1 MPGLR
6 SSSVAF
12 APIAVLLAA
21 LALVY
26 GRVGGFGYV
35 AFDDP
40 EYVLNNA
47 VVSTGLTESGVRWA
61 FTTFYASNWHPL
73 TWLSLMLDVS
83 LFGLAPG
90 AAHWVNVAIHGS
102 TSLLL
107 YALATR
113 ALNNAVV
120 GLLVALLFLIHPLHV
135 ESVAWIA
142 ERKDVL
148 CGFFY
153 VLSLFAYLR
162 YAERPGAIRYFAV
175 LGAFALALLS
185 KPMAVT
191 LPVALILLDYW
202 PLHRLRG
209 RVVLE
214 KLPLFAMSLAV
225 GLVTLVAQS
234 SAISG
239 LAQVPLWFRSLHG
252 LVAYATYLRDLVAPT
267 RLAVFYPMQHTI
279 GFWDALVP
287 ALLVLGAI
295 STAALRWRVRMPWLL
310 FGWLWFLLTLVPVI
324 GLVQVGI
331 QSHADRYMY
340 VPSIGLFLALGA
352 ALAAP
357 GAPARKALLAIVP
370 ALVFYA
376 HAARLQVGYWHG
388 TDTLATHAL
397 EVVGDSLPLHT
408 MLAGFYLE
416 QGRLEE
422 AESIAKRTVQ
432 LWPDSSLPYANLAT
446 VLLQKKQFALAER
459 MFREASSKAPLDANM
474 LNNLGIALEGQ
485 GRIEEAPQSFAAALE
500 KNPDLAQ
507 ARQNLRRVG
516 G

>member
-6 SSSVAF
+6 SSSIAF

-21 LALVY
+21 LAFVY

-35 AFDDP
+35 AIDDP
-40 EYVLNNA
+40 EYVVNNA
-47 VVSTGLTESGVRWA
+47 AVRAGLTASGALWA
-61 FTTFYASNWHPL
+61 FTTFHAANWHPL

-90 AAHWVNVAIHGS
+90 PAHWVNVAIHGS

-113 ALNNAVV
+113 ALNNAAA

-202 PLHRLRG
+202 PLHRLRW

-214 KLPLFAMSLAV
+214 KLPLFAMSLAA

-234 SAISG
+234 RSISG
-239 LAQVPLWFRSLHG
+239 VEHIPLWFRSLHA
-252 LVAYATYLRDLVAPT
+252 LVTYATYLRDLVAPT
-267 RLAVFYPMQHTI
+267 RLAFFYPMHSI

-287 ALLVLGAI
+287 ALLVVGAI
-295 STAALRWRVRMPWLL
+295 STAALRWRVRIPWLL
-310 FGWLWFLLTLVPVI
+310 FGWLWFLLTLVPAI

-340 VPSIGLFLALGA
+340 VPSIGPFLALGA
-352 ALAAP
+352 AVGAP
-357 GAPARKALLAIVP
+357 GALARKALLAIVP

-376 HAARLQVGYWHG
+376 HTARLQVGYWYG
-388 TDTLATHAL
+388 TQTLATHAL
-397 EVVGDSLPLHT
+397 EVGGDSLPLHT
-408 MLAGFYLE
+408 MLAGYYLD

-422 AESIAKRTVQ
+422 AESHAKRALQ
-432 LWPDSSLPYANLAT
+432 LWPDSSYAYANLGM

-459 MFREASSKAPLDANM
+459 MFREGSSKAPLDANM
-474 LNNLGIALEGQ
+474 LNNLGIALEAQ
-485 GRIEEAPQSFAAALE
+485 GRIEEARQSFAAALE
-500 KNPDLAQ
+500 KNPGLVQ
-507 ARQNLRRVG
+507 ARENLRRVG